1 MSLPAR
7 LERMGSGFAP
17 PIARD
22 LIVVIRPVPALTS
35 RTVTKF
41 FKYLRRIRIL
51 LGVIV
56 DAYTAGHV
64 LQDLERASC
73 AVAM

>member
-17 PIARD
+17 PVARD
-22 LIVVIRPVPALTS
+22 LIVVICPVPALRS

-41 FKYLRRIRIL
+41 VEYLRGIRIL
-51 LGVIV
+51 LAVIV
-56 DAYTAGHV
+56 HAYTAGHV